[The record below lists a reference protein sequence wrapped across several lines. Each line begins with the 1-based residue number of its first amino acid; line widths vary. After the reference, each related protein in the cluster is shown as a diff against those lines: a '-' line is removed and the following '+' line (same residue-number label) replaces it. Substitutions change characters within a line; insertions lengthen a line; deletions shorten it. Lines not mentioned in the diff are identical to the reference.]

1 MNLLSYIFITKLL
14 AKSNLFKTICN
25 VFSMQSHSYYY
36 LSGLIRL
43 KDHVPTSDDS
53 RKPMSICLPR
63 SKKQPLYAQECA
75 VSFLWSTNDN
85 KQRNKEV
92 DTSAAWFDL
101 EDCSKIKEKDEF
113 GNNSLLQCIQTITD
127 LKPKGK
133 TSQVVYFFTCKMSGY
148 WSVFGLSKNQEHVS
162 KRNKKT
168 FSYFLTLTHYLGW
181 IKKKLYDL

>member
-1 MNLLSYIFITKLL
+1 MVIKIFKSTFLIQFLAYGTQLFILSIMI
-14 AKSNLFKTICN
+14 
-25 VFSMQSHSYYY
+25 H
-36 LSGLIRL
+36 LSGLIKL

-75 VSFLWSTNDN
+75 VSFLWSTNGKN
-85 KQRNKEV
+85 KHRNKEV

-113 GNNSLLQCIQTITD
+113 GNNSLLQCIQTIKD

-148 WSVFGLSKNQEHVS
+148 WSVFGLSKNQEHVT

-168 FSYFLTLTHYLGW
+168 FSYFLTLTRYLGW
-181 IKKKLYDL
+181 IKKKLYNLQ